1 MNQEQRIENLEECVR
16 ILCDTIFSMTKV
28 MEQTFEQT
36 TIPLAKEIDQIKML
50 VGLKRTGLE

>member
-1 MNQEQRIENLEECVR
+1 
-16 ILCDTIFSMTKV
+16 MTKV